1 MEHSQ
6 GRLPARL
13 EVGQEAEQAR
23 RPGRLWGWR
32 SLRCW
37 FKEQQRG

>member
-6 GRLPARL
+6 ERLPARL

-23 RPGRLWGWR
+23 RPGRLWEVEEPDLHSHVIR
-32 SLRCW
+32 I
-37 FKEQQRG
+37 